1 MNKKYLYVGIGIAIV
16 LLLIFTIPKY
26 FTGDVTAS
34 GTQISGDVEKVEIY
48 HFHATSQCVTCK
60 TVGANAEATVNTYF
74 ANELKSEK
82 IVFAHINID
91 TPENKVLVDKYE
103 AKGSSLM
110 IGVYGKDGSFTKQE
124 DTNVWYK
131 MDKTDSMS
139 YLKGVIE
146 QKLAGN

>member
-1 MNKKYLYVGIGIAIV
+1 MNKKYLYVGIGIAII

-34 GTQISGDVEKVEIY
+34 GTQISGDIEKIEVY
-48 HFHATSQCVTCK
+48 HFHATRQCVTCK

-74 ANELKSEK
+74 ANELKYGK

-91 TPENKVLVDKYE
+91 LPENKALVSQYG
-103 AKGSSLM
+103 ATGSSLM
-110 IGVYGKDGSFTKQE
+110 IGVYGKDGNFTKQE